1 VCLVLRADG
10 IRIPIL
16 MLTARVEFT
25 AGVAGLDAGADDYLA
40 KPFESG

>member
-1 VCLVLRADG
+1 MCLVLRADG